1 MNKYEGLYDVFK
13 QAQEARQKQN
23 FNAFMTGLESGLVED
38 LDKHYRLSK
47 TDPAEKQKYDALV
60 ERIKGRNIRIF
71 RNSDGKHKLDFVKES
86 YEPFRG

>member
-1 MNKYEGLYDVFK
+1 MNKYEDLYGMFK
-13 QAQEARQKQN
+13 QAEETRQKKN

-38 LDKHYRLSK
+38 LDKHYRLGK

-60 ERIKGRNIRIF
+60 TRIKGMNIRIF
-71 RNSDGKHKLDFVKES
+71 RNSDGKHRLNFVKES